1 MDNIITS
8 KAREVK
14 HCPPHFIK
22 VPVENKSNTFA
33 RSLSSIAL
41 MSEEPEHKIR
51 NWCHENI
58 ENRFYIGPSIDAV
71 DSRQR
76 VGRIDRTAAIVET
89 FVAAFEDPADATYFT
104 LLLPSFLD

>member
-58 ENRFYIGPSIDAV
+58 ENRFFIGNSVVATSADNK
-71 DSRQR
+71 SQ
-76 VGRIDRTAAIVET
+76 TLIVET
-89 FVAAFEDPADATYFT
+89 FVAAFEDPTDATYFT